1 MSLPLFPVSL
11 PAVCRSVGIET
22 LPLPPAPEGV
32 GRLSAFSGLTYPRFQ
47 PLLTDPGSGVTGCA
61 VCVRAGGQP
70 AGLALVVWHGQDRQA
85 RLLSVMVPARFR
97 RQGIGRALL
106 AAAAEQA
113 RAAGATGLRA
123 QHNSRLRTL
132 DAYSACLDACGWP
145 PPVLAMVREQAP
157 ARWADDAAQTYAR
170 PYARL
175 VRRGYA
181 MKRWDEAG
189 AADFDQVRAL
199 LPQALAPDGAVF
211 DPFVTAESDDPALSV
226 LLIRGAEVCGW
237 IKARWEP
244 PPPGQP
250 PSVVYYHT
258 GWVRPD
264 LARQG
269 WLVMAMID
277 VSRRQAALAGPDTIT
292 AYGTHGANLAMQ
304 GILSDRF
311 GAFAERI
318 DRLYD
323 RVLPL

>member
-1 MSLPLFPVSL
+1 MSLPVT
-11 PAVCRSVGIET
+11 VET
-22 LPLPPAPEGV
+22 LPLPPTPDGV
-32 GRLSAFSGLTYPRFQ
+32 GRLSAFTGLTYPRFQ
-47 PLLTDPGSGVTGCA
+47 PLLTGADPAAETGCA
-61 VCVRAGGQP
+61 VCAWQGGQP
-70 AGLALVVWHGQDRQA
+70 AGLALVVWDVHDRQGGRA
-85 RLLSVMVPARFR
+85 RLLSVMVPARLR

-106 AAAAEQA
+106 TVATEQA
-113 RAAGATGLRA
+113 RAAGATALRA
-123 QHNSRLRTL
+123 QHNSRLKML
-132 DAYSACLDACGWP
+132 DAYTACLDACGWP
-145 PPVLAMVREQAP
+145 PPVLALVREQAP
-157 ARWADDAAQTYAR
+157 ARWALDAAQTYAR

-199 LPQALAPDGAVF
+199 LPQAQTPDGLPF
-211 DPFVTAESDDPALSV
+211 DPFQEGDSDDPALSV
-226 LLIRGAEVCGW
+226 LLLRGQEVCGW

-244 PPPGQP
+244 PPPDQP

-323 RVLPL
+323 RVLPLTAG

>member
-1 MSLPLFPVSL
+1 MLAAFVLTV
-11 PAVCRSVGIET
+11 V
-22 LPLPPAPEGV
+22 PLPPAPEGA
-32 GRLSAFSGLTYPRFQ
+32 GRLSAFAGLTYPRFL
-47 PLLTDPGSGVTGCA
+47 PLLTATDPEGTGCA
-61 VCVRAGGQP
+61 VCVWQEGQP
-70 AGLALVVWHGQDRQA
+70 AGLAVVLWHGDDA

-113 RAAGATGLRA
+113 RAAGAKALWA
-123 QHNSRLRTL
+123 QHNSRLKTL
-132 DAYSACLDACGWP
+132 EAYTACLDACGWP
-145 PPVLAMVREQAP
+145 PPVLTLVREQAP
-157 ARWADDAAQTYAR
+157 ARWADAAAQTYAR

-181 MKRWDEAG
+181 VRSWAEAG
-189 AADFDQVRAL
+189 ADAFDQIRAL
-199 LPQALAPDGAVF
+199 LPQALTPDGAVF
-211 DPFVTAESDDPALSV
+211 DPFATVDSDDPALSV
-226 LLIRGAEVCGW
+226 LLYRGPEVCGW

-244 PPPGQP
+244 PPPDQP

-277 VSRRQAALAGPDTIT
+277 VSRRQAVLAGPDTIT
-292 AYGTHGANLAMQ
+292 AYGTHGRNLAMQ

-318 DRLYD
+318 DRLYE
-323 RVLPL
+323 RVLPLTAG